1 MHAPRLVLSLLVIG
15 LAASAFAQEGTP
27 LETEGQH
34 EHEAWREHR
43 SFFTAFG
50 GVRLARTEAEPQE
63 GVLGDPSAV
72 NELSP
77 YGATAAVGLDY
88 SFRLNKWFA
97 TGAFFDVSMGT
108 TSEWMVGPCVFF
120 FPWRGLFLE
129 LSPTVEVEAG
139 HAALFVARGA
149 VGYEWEIGKQVSLGL
164 YAAVDVEPAGSSVD
178 FVEGLTIGY
187 GI

>member
-1 MHAPRLVLSLLVIG
+1 MARSLFVLSLLVIAV
-15 LAASAFAQEGTP
+15 AAPAFADETL

-34 EHEAWREHR
+34 EHETWREHR

-50 GVRLARTEAEPQE
+50 GVRLARVEAEPQE
-63 GVLGDPSAV
+63 GVLGDPSA
-72 NELSP
+72 LADSSP

-88 SFRLNKWFA
+88 SFRLNQWFA

-108 TSEWMVGPCVFF
+108 SSEWMVGPCVFF

-139 HAALFVARGA
+139 RSPLFVARGA
-149 VGYEWEIGKQVSLGL
+149 VGYEWELTQHVSLGL
-164 YAAVDVEPAGSSVD
+164 YAAVDVEPVGNSVD
-178 FVEGLTIGY
+178 FVQGLTVGY

>member
-1 MHAPRLVLSLLVIG
+1 MSRSLLVLSVLVLA
-15 LAASAFAQEGTP
+15 LAAPAFADETP

-50 GVRLARTEAEPQE
+50 GVRLARVEAEPQE
-63 GVLGDPSAV
+63 GVLGDPSALA
-72 NELSP
+72 EASP

-88 SFRLNKWFA
+88 SFRLNRFFA
-97 TGAFFDVSMGT
+97 AGAFFDVSMGT
-108 TSEWMVGPCVFF
+108 SSEWMVGPCVFF

-129 LSPTVEVEAG
+129 VSPTVEVEAG
-139 HAALFVARGA
+139 RSALFVARGA
-149 VGYEWEIGKQVSLGL
+149 VGYEWELTQQVSLGL
-164 YAAVDVEPAGSSVD
+164 YAAVDVEPLGHGVD
-178 FVEGLTIGY
+178 FVQGLTVGY